1 MIYDL
6 EVEKTARKLR
16 KETRNHK
23 DGQSSTASH
32 GLNLATVLVESS
44 TDYSSDSGR
53 EENTMTNNKTLRE
66 LAAPELTQQSL
77 CIIFSNLAENTSFEL
92 KSGLIHLLPF
102 FQGLSGEEPHRHLQ
116 EFNVVYSSMK
126 PSGVTEEQIKFR
138 VFPFSLKD
146 AAKD

>member
-92 KSGLIHLLPF
+92 KSGLIHILPSF
-102 FQGLSGEEPHRHLQ
+102 H
-116 EFNVVYSSMK
+116 
-126 PSGVTEEQIKFR
+126 
-138 VFPFSLKD
+138 
-146 AAKD
+146 